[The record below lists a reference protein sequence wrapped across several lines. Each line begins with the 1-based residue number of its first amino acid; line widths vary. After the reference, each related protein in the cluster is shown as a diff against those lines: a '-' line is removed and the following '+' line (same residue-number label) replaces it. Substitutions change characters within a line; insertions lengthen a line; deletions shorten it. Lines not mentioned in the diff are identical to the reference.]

1 MDEIKKN
8 EFRKTD
14 DESFDEYMMR
24 IGNACSERKLTWDQ
38 AAVVLNE
45 ATNSN
50 FGECAYR
57 KSTNRGKPATTTR
70 LNICAVALW
79 QTSCSG

>member
-24 IGNACSERKLTWDQ
+24 MAMRALSE
-38 AAVVLNE
+38 N
-45 ATNSN
+45 
-50 FGECAYR
+50 
-57 KSTNRGKPATTTR
+57 
-70 LNICAVALW
+70 
-79 QTSCSG
+79 